1 LAVWLSHG
9 LEVSLW
15 PWDFFLACDCVKCL
29 VLKGLVD
36 GQAYFDES
44 MKYIF
49 TYLQNVIGNLPAMS
63 YLALVASKQGTPT
76 ITPRQMT
83 TKLDRLKRD
92 AESLEREIDNQIE
105 FMESLP
111 DWTDDYEFA
120 SRHLDGLM
128 QALSEV
134 SDSIEDL
141 KFSK

>member
-1 LAVWLSHG
+1 
-9 LEVSLW
+9 
-15 PWDFFLACDCVKCL
+15 
-29 VLKGLVD
+29 
-36 GQAYFDES
+36 
-44 MKYIF
+44 
-49 TYLQNVIGNLPAMS
+49 
-63 YLALVASKQGTPT
+63 
-76 ITPRQMT
+76 MT

-134 SDSIEDL
+134 SDSIEDH
-141 KFSK
+141 KISNQ